1 MGTIKDVLQHPS
13 ARLTQHLRLSIGT
26 VNSPLDVLEFRLE
39 QELNE
44 TYRAGITLTSTDQ
57 AIDGAACVGRRA
69 TFTVEEKAAIPSV
82 PGLVAPVIEPGI
94 IVHGVVTQ
102 WERVR
107 TGPDEAT
114 YRLLLEPRVALL
126 DRLHDSGVF
135 HSKSLKDLITELMV
149 DRKLFDSFDI
159 EFALEDAQEQF
170 EQTVMYEESVWN
182 FISRHCR
189 RAGVFWYFK
198 QGRKS
203 DAPRRD
209 TIVFG
214 NNPRSYVRAL
224 EVPLMPYSGLSG
236 KWHEAVLTISE
247 VRKLVASAVELWE
260 HNYRTPDD
268 SLKAESTVAHA
279 DRSTFGRV
287 NRSSEHHH
295 SVEIGQLLADA
306 RREEL
311 APDEPQAAWSGAWR
325 GDHEAHHD
333 RQSHTAGL

>member
-1 MGTIKDVLQHPS
+1 LIP
-13 ARLTQHLRLSIGT
+13 
-26 VNSPLDVLEFRLE
+26 
-39 QELNE
+39 EL
-44 TYRAGITLTSTDQ
+44 
-57 AIDGAACVGRRA
+57 V
-69 TFTVEEKAAIPSV
+69 
-82 PGLVAPVIEPGI
+82 
-94 IVHGVVTQ
+94 
-102 WERVR
+102 
-107 TGPDEAT
+107 
-114 YRLLLEPRVALL
+114 
-126 DRLHDSGVF
+126 
-135 HSKSLKDLITELMV
+135 V

-268 SLKAESTVAHA
+268 PLKAESTVAHA